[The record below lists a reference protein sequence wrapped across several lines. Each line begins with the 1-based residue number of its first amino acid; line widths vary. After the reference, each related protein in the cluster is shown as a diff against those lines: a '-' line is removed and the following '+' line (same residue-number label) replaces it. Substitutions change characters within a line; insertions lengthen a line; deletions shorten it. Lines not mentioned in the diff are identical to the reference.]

1 MYKIFFFSVTAAQLW
16 KGVSSVSNAGKKR
29 GRAKSVWRPRD
40 LNRGQIIGVGK
51 ENIVWPGLNAP
62 IIQGKELIQ
71 QRQLPPDPERESK
84 IFKMRDS
91 VTTGRTIK
99 VNPLDRG
106 WSGSKLPG
114 RSIGPPDAIGEDNF
128 EGFDTKVIEHKQVF
142 IMKGNLGRK
151 RRWSVFVVTGN
162 KNGLAGFAQG
172 KSIDARAAMRKAK
185 NRAGQHLIHFE
196 LYNGHTV
203 FHDFFA
209 QFSKTKIF
217 ARRMP
222 EGTGLVCHR
231 AIKVC
236 CELLGIKDLY
246 AKVEG
251 SNCVHHVVKA
261 FFIGILQQKN
271 LQQLAEEKGLLVVE
285 NRTAK
290 GSLPKVVAR
299 PSVCRSEADIDIN
312 EVTDFTL
319 YAMNN
324 RVPLKRKKYP
334 PFYTRMP
341 HWPIYLKKQE
351 TIRNKNKVRL
361 NMLVEHGELRSFL
374 TDKYPECKPGRL
386 IPREKEGEE

>member
-1 MYKIFFFSVTAAQLW
+1 M
-16 KGVSSVSNAGKKR
+16 
-29 GRAKSVWRPRD
+29 
-40 LNRGQIIGVGK
+40 
-51 ENIVWPGLNAP
+51 VWPGLNAP

-71 QRQLPPDPERESK
+71 QRQLPPDPEREAK
-84 IFKMRDS
+84 IFKIRDS
-91 VTTGRTIK
+91 VTTGRVVK

-106 WSGSKLPG
+106 WSGNKLPG
-114 RSIGPPDAIGEDNF
+114 RSIGAPDPIGEDNF

-162 KNGLAGFAQG
+162 GNGLAGFAQG

-185 NRAGQHLIHFE
+185 NRAGQHLIYFE
-196 LYNGHTV
+196 LYNGHTI
-203 FHDFFA
+203 FHDFFT

-217 ARRMP
+217 AKRMP
-222 EGTGLVCHR
+222 EGYGLVCHR

-236 CELLGIKDLY
+236 CELLGIKDLH
-246 AKVEG
+246 AVVEG
-251 SNCVHHVVKA
+251 SPCVHHVVKA

-271 LQQLAEEKGLLVVE
+271 LQQLAEEKGLLVIE
-285 NRTAK
+285 DRKGK

-299 PSVCRSEADIDIN
+299 PSVCRTEADIDIN

-341 HWPIYLKKQE
+341 HWPNYLRKQE
-351 TIRNKNKVRL
+351 SIRNKDKVRL

-374 TDKYPECKPGRL
+374 TDKYPECKPGQ
-386 IPREKEGEE
+386 IPKRETEAE